1 MSDIANRQV
10 WWRGSVSAQWRIY
23 CVPCSGIG
31 VFRARKC
38 GLRGLL
44 NACPSKEKE
53 VADQQKVTQTRKQS
67 EHLDKSSFANR
78 LIQSGID
85 RLMNR
90 ALFQVLR

>member
-1 MSDIANRQV
+1 VAYLLCSLFWYRRFSREKMRIAR
-10 WWRGSVSAQWRIY
+10 SAER
-23 CVPCSGIG
+23 VPIK
-31 VFRARKC
+31 R
-38 GLRGLL
+38 
-44 NACPSKEKE
+44 KE